1 MRLQE
6 IIEELKPIAKQYG
19 LRLNRKKEFD
29 QARKIK
35 NNIDSK
41 VTQLLYRGGVL

>member
-1 MRLQE
+1 MTLQE
-6 IIEELKPIAKQYG
+6 IINELKPIAKAYN

-29 QARKIK
+29 QARKLR